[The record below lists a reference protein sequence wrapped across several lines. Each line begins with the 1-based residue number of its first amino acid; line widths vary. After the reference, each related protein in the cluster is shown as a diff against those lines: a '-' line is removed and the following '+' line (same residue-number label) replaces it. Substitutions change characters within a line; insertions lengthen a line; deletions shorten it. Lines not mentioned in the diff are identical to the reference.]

1 MFDPLCSILPIMMK
15 FIWKNVYMYI
25 YVPSKFHVDTTI
37 SLQGRKVSFHFGT
50 FSGKKCHFSIGL
62 RGKRPNPNRFLHK
75 MEIFSAILVRSRPN
89 LNGRFPTH
97 KYMFHVNFMVIDPFP
112 F

>member
-1 MFDPLCSILPIMMK
+1 MSTCTYMFHPNFMLIQPFPLK
-15 FIWKNVYMYI
+15 
-25 YVPSKFHVDTTI
+25 
-37 SLQGRKVSFHFGT
+37 GESFLSMLTHFL
-50 FSGKKCHFSIGL
+50 GKKCHFYIGL

-112 F
+112 FARRRKYS